1 MLNLTELIG
10 FGAGGDTRSSI
21 SYITSASNE
30 SNLTTFT
37 FSSVS
42 FGAATDRSLVIIGVS
57 GRQGNNRQVS
67 AVTIDGIS
75 ATLITRCDA
84 DNACTGIYAASV
96 TSTSGDVVVTFSGG
110 MDAAAI
116 GVWAAY
122 NLKSTTAFAAFS
134 DRATTGATSLP
145 GDVNTPA
152 TGIVVSV
159 GSINA
164 STLRTVTWTGV
175 TERYEGAF
183 ATTRTYTG
191 GDFTTTV
198 AETPRSI
205 YYTASGS
212 TNNIAISSASW
223 E

>member
-1 MLNLTELIG
+1 MLNLTQLVG
-10 FGAGGDTRSSI
+10 FGAGGAEPPSI
-21 SYITSASNE
+21 SYITSTFDDT
-30 SNLTTFT
+30 NLTTYT

-42 FGAATDRSLVIIGVS
+42 FGASAGRSLVIVGVS
-57 GRQGNNRQVS
+57 GRQGSNIQVS
-67 AVTIDGIS
+67 SVTIGGSS
-75 ATLITRCDA
+75 ATLITRSDS
-84 DNACTGIYAASV
+84 DNACTGIYAAAA
-96 TSTSGDVVVTFSGG
+96 TGTSGNVVVTFSGG
-110 MDAAAI
+110 ADAAAI

-134 DRATTGATSLP
+134 DRAATGATSLP

-152 TGIVVSV
+152 NGIVVSV
-159 GSINA
+159 GSINS

-183 ATTRTYTG
+183 ASTRTYTG

-205 YYTASGS
+205 YYTASGT